1 MRLMCNEYTQRKL
14 GVDAQ
19 LCVSTE
25 KTNQKLMKN
34 AITIL
39 LLLFFLNLS
48 FSQKKQD
55 FTVKSLNGK
64 IEVKINVDDK
74 ISWTILHEKDVILAP
89 SEMSMTLDENIVL
102 GKNTVVLN
110 SKKETVNTSFETPLY
125 KKKSVQNNYNQLTL
139 NFKNDFS
146 IEYRVF
152 DDGAAYRF
160 ITKKKK
166 DITVKSEEVVLNFDQ
181 DYNTLMPYVRD
192 LRNPKDAFISSFESH
207 YENKKI
213 SEFKKDTLAF
223 LPFLID
229 YKNHKKAVFL
239 EANLEDY
246 AGLFVTNNKNNSGFE
261 SRFSKYPLKETNGG
275 FNYLNKLITERA
287 DYLVKTKGT
296 RTFPWRAIV
305 ISEND
310 ADLANNDMVQKLAEP
325 SKIKDVSWIKPGK
338 VAWDWWNDWN
348 IYNVDFKAGINT
360 QTYKYYIDFASKN
373 KVEYVVLDE
382 GWSVETDIM
391 KHNPN
396 VDLEALIA
404 YAKDRNVGI
413 ILWASWMA
421 IHDKTE
427 AVFDNY
433 AKLGIKGFKVDF
445 IDRDDAKMVNSV
457 YDIAQRAANH
467 KLIIDFHGMYKPTGI
482 QRTYPNILNFEGVKG
497 LENNKWTPND
507 DVPLY
512 DTTIPF
518 IRMMAGPMD
527 YTPGAMRNATKSE
540 FKPSHSNPMSQ
551 GTRCHQLALYTIF
564 EAPLQMM
571 ADSPTAFM
579 KEQEST
585 DFIAKVPTTFD
596 ETVSLNGEV
605 GKYISIAR
613 RKGNTWYLG
622 SITNWDSRDITI
634 DFSFLE
640 KGKKFQAEIFSDGLN
655 ADKAATDYKR
665 EIITI
670 DSATKLTYR
679 LANGGGLAMIIQ

>member
-1 MRLMCNEYTQRKL
+1 
-14 GVDAQ
+14 
-19 LCVSTE
+19 
-25 KTNQKLMKN
+25 MKK
-34 AITIL
+34 IFV
-39 LLLFFLNLS
+39 LFCFVFVNLS

-55 FTVKSLNGK
+55 FILKSPDGK
-64 IEVKINVDDK
+64 IEIKILVNDK
-74 ISWTILHEKDVILAP
+74 ISWAISHEKDLILAP
-89 SEMSMTLDENIVL
+89 SEMSMTLDENVVL
-102 GKNTVVLN
+102 GKNPVVLN
-110 SKKETVNTSFETPLY
+110 SKKESVDTSFESLFY
-125 KKKSVQNNYNQLTL
+125 KKKSIQNQYNQLTL

-146 IEYRVF
+146 IEYRAF
-152 DDGAAYRF
+152 DDGVAYRF

-166 DITVKSEEVVLNFDQ
+166 DITVKNEEVVLNFDS

-192 LRNPKDAFISSFESH
+192 LRNPRDPYISSFESH
-207 YENKKI
+207 YENKKV
-213 SEFKKDTLAF
+213 SEFTKDTLAF
-223 LPFLID
+223 LPFLIE

-239 EANLEDY
+239 EANVEDY
-246 AGLFVTNNKNNSGFE
+246 PGLFVTNNASKSGFE

-275 FNYLNKLITERA
+275 FNNLNKLITERT
-287 DYLVKTKGT
+287 DYLVQTKGT
-296 RTFPWRAIV
+296 RNFPWRIIA

-310 ADLANNDMVQKLAEP
+310 AELANNDMVQKLSEP
-325 SKIKDVSWIKPGK
+325 SKIKDISWIKPGK

-382 GWSVETDIM
+382 GWSVETNIM

-404 YAKDRNVGI
+404 YAKERNVGI
-413 ILWASWMA
+413 ILWSSWMA
-421 IHDKTE
+421 LNENIE
-427 AVFDNY
+427 GIFENY
-433 AKLGIKGFKVDF
+433 SKLGIKGFKVDF

-457 YDIAQRAANH
+457 YAIAEKAAKY
-467 KLIIDFHGMYKPTGI
+467 KLLLDFHGMYKPTGI

-512 DTTIPF
+512 DCTIPF

-540 FKPSHSNPMSQ
+540 FKPSNSNPVSQ

-571 ADSPTAFM
+571 ADSPTAYM

-585 DFIAKVPTTFD
+585 DFIAKIPTTFD
-596 ETVSLNGEV
+596 ETVALDGEV
-605 GKYISIAR
+605 GKFVAITR
-613 RKGNTWYLG
+613 RKANTWYLG
-622 SITNWDSRDITI
+622 AITNWDSREITI

-640 KGKKFQAEIFSDGLN
+640 KGEKFQAEIFSDGIN
-655 ADKAATDYKR
+655 ADKSAVDYKK
-665 EIITI
+665 EIITV
-670 DSATKLTYR
+670 DSTTKLKYR
-679 LANGGGLAMIIQ
+679 LASGGGLAMIIQPK

>member
-1 MRLMCNEYTQRKL
+1 M
-14 GVDAQ
+14 
-19 LCVSTE
+19 
-25 KTNQKLMKN
+25 
-34 AITIL
+34 
-39 LLLFFLNLS
+39 LFINFS
-48 FSQKKQD
+48 FAQKKKD
-55 FTVKSLNGK
+55 FSVNSPNGK
-64 IEVKINVDDK
+64 IQVNISVNDK
-74 ISWTILHEKDVILAP
+74 ITWTISHEKDLILAP
-89 SEMSMTLDENIVL
+89 STMSLTLGENVIL
-102 GKNTVVLN
+102 GKNAVVLN
-110 SKKETVNTSFETPLY
+110 SKKESIDASFDSPFY
-125 KKKSVQNNYNQLTL
+125 KKKSVQNKYNQLIL

-146 IEYRVF
+146 LEFRVF

-166 DITVKSEEVVLNFDQ
+166 DITVKSEEIVLNFDQ
-181 DYNTLMPYVRD
+181 DYSTLMPYVRD
-192 LRNPKDAFISSFESH
+192 LRNPKDPYISSFEAH

-213 SEFKKDTLAF
+213 SEFAKDTLAF

-246 AGLFVTNNKNNSGFE
+246 PGLFVTNNSPKSGFE
-261 SRFSKYPLKETNGG
+261 SRFSKYPLQEKNGG
-275 FNYLNKLITERA
+275 FNNINRLITERA
-287 DYLVKTKGT
+287 DYLVQTKGI
-296 RTFPWRAIV
+296 RNFPWRAIV

-310 ADLANNDMVQKLAEP
+310 SALANNDMVQKLSEP
-325 SKIKDVSWIKPGK
+325 SKIKDISWIKPGK

-382 GWSVETDIM
+382 GWSLEEDIM

-404 YAKDRNVGI
+404 YGKEKNVGI
-413 ILWASWMA
+413 ILWSSWMA
-421 IHDKTE
+421 LTKNTSGILK
-427 AVFDNY
+427 NY
-433 AKLGIKGFKVDF
+433 ADLGIKGFKVDF
-445 IDRDDAKMVNSV
+445 LDRDDAKMVNSV
-457 YDIAQRAANH
+457 YDIAQKAADN
-467 KLIIDFHGMYKPTGI
+467 KLLLDFHGMYKPTGI

-512 DTTIPF
+512 DCTIPF

-571 ADSPTAFM
+571 ADSPTAYM

-585 DFIAKVPTTFD
+585 HYIAKVPTIFD
-596 ETVSLNGEV
+596 ETVALNGEV
-605 GKYISIAR
+605 GKFVSIAR
-613 RKGNTWYLG
+613 RKANIWYLG
-622 SITNWDSRDITI
+622 AITNWDSREITI

-640 KGKKFQAEIFSDGLN
+640 KGKKFEAEIFSDGSN
-655 ADKAATDYKR
+655 ADKAAIDYKR
-665 EIITI
+665 ETITV
-670 DSATKLTYR
+670 DSTTKLNYR
-679 LANGGGLAMIIQ
+679 LASGGGLAMIIQPK

>member
-1 MRLMCNEYTQRKL
+1 MERKL
-14 GVDAQ
+14 GVDP
-19 LCVSTE
+19 LRCFSTE

-39 LLLFFLNLS
+39 LLLFFVNLS

-55 FTVKSLNGK
+55 FTVKSPNGK

-74 ISWTILHEKDVILAP
+74 ISWTILHENDVILTP

-102 GKNTVVLN
+102 GKNAVVLN

-139 NFKNDFS
+139 KFKNDFS

-166 DITVKSEEVVLNFDQ
+166 DITVKSEEVVINFDQ

-192 LRNPKDAFISSFESH
+192 LRNPKDPFISSFESH

-275 FNYLNKLITERA
+275 FNDLNKLITERA

-296 RTFPWRAIV
+296 RSFPWRAIV

-404 YAKDRNVGI
+404 YAKERNVGI

-421 IHDKTE
+421 LHENING
-427 AVFDNY
+427 VFDNY
-433 AKLGIKGFKVDF
+433 AKLGVKGFKVDF
-445 IDRDDAKMVNSV
+445 IDRDDAKMVSSV

>member
-1 MRLMCNEYTQRKL
+1 
-14 GVDAQ
+14 
-19 LCVSTE
+19 
-25 KTNQKLMKN
+25 MKN
-34 AITIL
+34 TFIL
-39 LLLFFLNLS
+39 FCFLFLNLS

-55 FTVKSLNGK
+55 FILKSPDGK
-64 IEVKINVDDK
+64 IEIKIAVNDK
-74 ISWTILHEKDVILAP
+74 ISWSISHENDVILAP
-89 SEMSMTLDENIVL
+89 SEMSITLDQNEIL
-102 GKNTVVLN
+102 GKNAVVLN
-110 SKKETVNTSFETPLY
+110 SKKETINSSFETPLY
-125 KKKSVQNNYNQLTL
+125 KKKSIQNNYNQLVL

-160 ITKKKK
+160 TTKKKK

-192 LRNPKDAFISSFESH
+192 LRNPKDQFISSFESH

-213 SEFKKDTLAF
+213 SEFSKDTLAF

-239 EANLEDY
+239 EADLEDY
-246 AGLFVTNNKNNSGFE
+246 PGLFVTNNKTKTGFE
-261 SRFSKYPLKETNGG
+261 SSFSKYPTQETNGG

-305 ISEND
+305 IAEND
-310 ADLANNDMVQKLAEP
+310 AALANNDMVQKLAEP
-325 SKIKDVSWIKPGK
+325 SRIKDISWIKPGK

-404 YAKDRNVGI
+404 YAKERNVGI

-421 IHDKTE
+421 INDKTE

-433 AKLGIKGFKVDF
+433 AKLGVKGFKVDF

-457 YDIAQRAANH
+457 YDIAQKAANH

-482 QRTYPNILNFEGVKG
+482 QRTFPNILNFEGVKG

-585 DFIAKVPTTFD
+585 DYIAEVPTIFD
-596 ETVSLNGEV
+596 ETVALNGEV
-605 GKYISIAR
+605 GKYVSIAR

-622 SITNWDSRDITI
+622 TITNWDSRDITI

-655 ADKAATDYKR
+655 ADKAATDYKK
-665 EIITI
+665 EIITV
-670 DSATKLTYR
+670 DSTTKLKYR
-679 LANGGGLAMIIQ
+679 LANGGGLAMIIK

>member
-1 MRLMCNEYTQRKL
+1 
-14 GVDAQ
+14 
-19 LCVSTE
+19 
-25 KTNQKLMKN
+25 MKN
-34 AITIL
+34 TFV
-39 LLLFFLNLS
+39 LFCFLFLNIS
-48 FSQKKQD
+48 FCQKKQD
-55 FTVKSLNGK
+55 FILKSPNGR
-64 IEVKINVDDK
+64 IEVKVAVNDK
-74 ISWTILHEKDVILAP
+74 ISWTISHEKDLILAP
-89 SEMSMTLDENIVL
+89 SEMSMTLDENTVL
-102 GKNTVVLN
+102 GKNPVVIN
-110 SKKETVNTSFETPLY
+110 SKKESINTEFETPFY
-125 KKKSVQNNYNQLTL
+125 KKKTVQNQYNELVL

-146 IEYRVF
+146 IEFRVF

-166 DITVKSEEVVLNFDQ
+166 DITVKWENVSLNFDK

-192 LRNPKDAFISSFESH
+192 LRNPKDPFISSFESH

-213 SEFKKDTLAF
+213 SEFSKDTLAF
-223 LPFLID
+223 SPFLID

-246 AGLFVTNNKNNSGFE
+246 PGLFVTNNQSKSGFE
-261 SRFSKYPLKETNGG
+261 SRFSKYPLQETNGG
-275 FNYLNKLITERA
+275 FNYLNKLITQRA
-287 DYLVKTKGT
+287 NYLVKTKGT

-310 ADLANNDMVQKLAEP
+310 SALANNDMVQKLSDP
-325 SKIKDVSWIKPGK
+325 SRIKDISWIKPGK

-396 VDLEALIA
+396 VDLETLIA
-404 YAKDRNVGI
+404 YAKERNVGI

-421 IHDKTE
+421 INNKTE
-427 AVFDNY
+427 AVFENY

-457 YDIAQRAANH
+457 YDIAQKAANH

-527 YTPGAMRNATKSE
+527 YTPGAMRNAAKSE

-571 ADSPTAFM
+571 ADSPTAYM

-585 DFIAKVPTTFD
+585 DFIAEIPTTFD

-605 GKYISIAR
+605 GKFVTIAR
-613 RKGNTWYLG
+613 KKANVWYVG

-655 ADKAATDYKR
+655 ADKTATDYKK

-670 DSATKLTYR
+670 DSSTKLTYR
-679 LANGGGLAMIIQ
+679 LANGGGLAMIIK

>member
-1 MRLMCNEYTQRKL
+1 
-14 GVDAQ
+14 
-19 LCVSTE
+19 
-25 KTNQKLMKN
+25 MKN
-34 AITIL
+34 TFIL
-39 LLLFFLNLS
+39 SCFLLINFS
-48 FSQKKQD
+48 FAQKKQD
-55 FTVKSLNGK
+55 FTVISPNGK
-64 IEVKINVDDK
+64 IQVKIAVNDK
-74 ISWTILHEKDVILAP
+74 ISWSISHEKDVILAP
-89 SEMSMTLDENIVL
+89 SEMSLTLDENQVL
-102 GKNTVVLN
+102 GKNPVVLN
-110 SKKETVNTSFETPLY
+110 SKKETVNNSFETPLY
-125 KKKSVQNNYNQLTL
+125 KKKSVQNNYNQLVL
-139 NFKNDFS
+139 NFKNNFS

-160 ITKKKK
+160 ISKKKK
-166 DITVKSEEVVLNFDQ
+166 DITVKNEEVVLNFDK

-192 LRNPKDAFISSFESH
+192 LRNPKDQFISSFESH

-213 SEFKKDTLAF
+213 SEFSKDTLAF

-246 AGLFVTNNKNNSGFE
+246 AGLFVTNNKDKSGFE
-261 SRFSKYPLKETNGG
+261 SCFSKYPLQETNGG

-310 ADLANNDMVQKLAEP
+310 AALANNDMVQKLAEP
-325 SKIKDVSWIKPGK
+325 SKIKDISWIKPGK

-382 GWSVETDIM
+382 GWSIETDIM

-396 VDLEALIA
+396 VDLKTLIA
-404 YAKDRNVGI
+404 YAKERNVGI

-421 IHDKTE
+421 INDKTE

-433 AKLGIKGFKVDF
+433 AKLGVKGFKVDF

-457 YDIAQRAANH
+457 YDIAQKAANH

-497 LENNKWTPND
+497 LENNKWTAND

-540 FKPSHSNPMSQ
+540 FKPSHSTPMSQ

-596 ETVSLNGEV
+596 ETVALDGEV

-613 RKGNTWYLG
+613 KKDNIWYLG
-622 SITNWDSRDITI
+622 AITNWDSRDITI

-640 KGKKFQAEIFSDGLN
+640 KGKKFQAEIFSDGIN
-655 ADKAATDYKR
+655 ADKAATDYKK
-665 EIITI
+665 EIITV
-670 DSATKLTYR
+670 DSTTKLTYR
-679 LANGGGLAMIIQ
+679 LASGGGLAMIIK

>member
-1 MRLMCNEYTQRKL
+1 
-14 GVDAQ
+14 
-19 LCVSTE
+19 
-25 KTNQKLMKN
+25 MKN
-34 AITIL
+34 L
-39 LLLFFLNLS
+39 FVLFCFFFLNLS

-55 FTVKSLNGK
+55 FVLNSPNGK
-64 IEVKINVDDK
+64 IEIKIAVNDK
-74 ISWTILHEKDVILAP
+74 ISWTILHEKDLILAP
-89 SEMSMTLDENIVL
+89 SPMSMTLDENVVL
-102 GKNTVVLN
+102 GKNAVVLN
-110 SKKETVNTSFETPLY
+110 SKKESVNASFETPFY
-125 KKKSVQNNYNQLTL
+125 KKKSVQNKYNQLTL
-139 NFKNDFS
+139 NFKNDFG
-146 IEYRVF
+146 IEYRAF
-152 DDGAAYRF
+152 DDGVAYRF

-166 DITVKSEEVVLNFDQ
+166 DITVKSEEVALNFDQ

-192 LRNPKDAFISSFESH
+192 LRNPKDPYISSFESH

-213 SEFKKDTLAF
+213 SEFAKDTLTF

-229 YKNHKKAVFL
+229 YKNHKKGVFL
-239 EANLEDY
+239 EVNLEDY
-246 AGLFVTNNKNNSGFE
+246 PGLFVTNNGSRSGFE
-261 SRFSKYPLKETNGG
+261 SRFSKYPIKEINGG
-275 FNYLNKLITERA
+275 FNNLNKLITERT

-310 ADLANNDMVQKLAEP
+310 AQLANNDMVQKLAET
-325 SKIKDVSWIKPGK
+325 SKIKDISWIKPGK

-348 IYNVDFKAGINT
+348 IYNIDFKAGINT
-360 QTYKYYIDFASKN
+360 KTYKYYIDFASKN
-373 KVEYVVLDE
+373 KLEYVVLDE

-404 YAKDRNVGI
+404 YAKERNVGI
-413 ILWASWMA
+413 ILWSSWMA
-421 IHDKTE
+421 LNENIE
-427 AVFDNY
+427 GIFENY
-433 AKLGIKGFKVDF
+433 SKLGIKGFKVDF

-457 YDIAQRAANH
+457 YNIAQKAADY
-467 KLIIDFHGMYKPTGI
+467 KLLLDFHGMYKPTGI
-482 QRTYPNILNFEGVKG
+482 QRTFPNILNFEGVKG

-571 ADSPTAFM
+571 ADSPTAYM

-585 DFIAKVPTTFD
+585 DFIAKTPTTFD
-596 ETVSLNGEV
+596 ETVALDGEV
-605 GKYISIAR
+605 GKFVVIAR
-613 RKGNTWYLG
+613 KKTNIWYFG
-622 SITNWDSRDITI
+622 AISNWDSREITI

-640 KGKKFQAEIFSDGLN
+640 KGKKFEAEIFSDGLN
-655 ADKAATDYKR
+655 ADKAAVDYKK
-665 EIITI
+665 EIITV
-670 DSATKLTYR
+670 DSNTKLKYR
-679 LANGGGLAMIIQ
+679 LANGGGLAMIIK

>member
-1 MRLMCNEYTQRKL
+1 
-14 GVDAQ
+14 
-19 LCVSTE
+19 
-25 KTNQKLMKN
+25 MKN
-34 AITIL
+34 VLVLSCFL
-39 LLLFFLNLS
+39 LLNLS
-48 FSQKKQD
+48 FSQKKRD
-55 FTVKSLNGK
+55 FILNSPNGK
-64 IEVKINVDDK
+64 IDIRIAVNDK
-74 ISWTILHEKDVILAP
+74 ISWTISHEKDLILAP
-89 SEMSMTLDENIVL
+89 SDMSMTLDENIVL
-102 GKNTVVLN
+102 GKNSVVVN
-110 SKKETVNTSFETPLY
+110 SKKESSDSSFETPLY
-125 KKKSVQNNYNQLTL
+125 KKKTVQNKYNQLTI
-139 NFKNDFS
+139 NFRNDFS
-146 IEYRVF
+146 IEFRVF

-166 DITVKSEEVVLNFDQ
+166 DITVKSEEVSLNFDQ
-181 DYNTLMPYVRD
+181 DYNTLIPYVRD
-192 LRNPKDAFISSFESH
+192 LRNPKDQYISSFESH
-207 YENKKI
+207 YESKKI
-213 SEFKKDTLAF
+213 SEFTKDTLAF

-239 EANLEDY
+239 EAGLEDY
-246 AGLFVTNNKNNSGFE
+246 PGLFVTNNKNKTGFE
-261 SRFSKYPLKETNGG
+261 SRFSKYPLQETNGG

-296 RTFPWRAIV
+296 RSFPWRAIV

-310 ADLANNDMVQKLAEP
+310 SALANNDMVQKLSEP
-325 SKIKDVSWIKPGK
+325 SKIAAISWIKPGK

-360 QTYKYYIDFASKN
+360 ETYKYYIDFASKN

-391 KHNPN
+391 KHSPN

-404 YAKDRNVGI
+404 YAKERNVGI

-421 IHDKTE
+421 LHENIDG
-427 AVFDNY
+427 VFDNY
-433 AKLGIKGFKVDF
+433 AKLGVKGFKVDF

-457 YDIAQRAANH
+457 YDIAQKAANH

-512 DTTIPF
+512 DCTIPF

-527 YTPGAMRNATKSE
+527 YTPGAMRNAAKSE

-571 ADSPTAFM
+571 ADSPTAYM

-585 DFIAKVPTTFD
+585 NFIAKIPTTFD

-605 GKYISIAR
+605 EKFVTIAR
-613 RKGNTWYLG
+613 KKADTWYLG

-655 ADKAATDYKR
+655 ADKAATDYKK
-665 EIITI
+665 EIVTI
-670 DSATKLTYR
+670 DSSTKLTYR
-679 LANGGGLAMIIQ
+679 LASGGGLAMIIK

>member
-1 MRLMCNEYTQRKL
+1 
-14 GVDAQ
+14 
-19 LCVSTE
+19 
-25 KTNQKLMKN
+25 MKKSL
-34 AITIL
+34 TIL
-39 LLLFFLNLS
+39 LFLFFLNIS

-55 FTVKSLNGK
+55 FTVKSPNGK

-74 ISWTILHEKDVILAP
+74 ISWTISHEKDVILAP

-102 GKNTVVLN
+102 GKNAVVLN

-192 LRNPKDAFISSFESH
+192 LRNPKDQFISSFESH

-287 DYLVKTKGT
+287 DYLVKTKGI
-296 RTFPWRAIV
+296 RSFPWRAIV

-310 ADLANNDMVQKLAEP
+310 SDLANNDMVQKLAEP

-348 IYNVDFKAGINT
+348 IYNIDFKAGINT

-396 VDLEALIA
+396 VNLEALIA
-404 YAKDRNVGI
+404 YAKEKKVDI
-413 ILWASWMA
+413 ILWSSWMA
-421 IHDKTE
+421 LNNNIDG
-427 AVFDNY
+427 VFENY

-571 ADSPTAFM
+571 ADSPTAYM

-605 GKYISIAR
+605 GNYISIAR
-613 RKGNTWYLG
+613 RKDNTWYLG
-622 SITNWDSRDITI
+622 VITNWDSRDITI

-665 EIITI
+665 ETVTV
-670 DSATKLTYR
+670 DSTMKLKYR
-679 LANGGGLAMIIQ
+679 LASGGGLAMIIK

>member
-1 MRLMCNEYTQRKL
+1 
-14 GVDAQ
+14 
-19 LCVSTE
+19 
-25 KTNQKLMKN
+25 MKN
-34 AITIL
+34 TFIL
-39 LLLFFLNLS
+39 FCFLFLNIS

-55 FTVKSLNGK
+55 FILKSPDGK
-64 IEVKINVDDK
+64 IEVKIAVNDK
-74 ISWTILHEKDVILAP
+74 ISWSISHEKDLILAP
-89 SEMSMTLDENIVL
+89 SEMSMTLDQSEIL
-102 GKNTVVLN
+102 GKNPVVLN
-110 SKKETVNTSFETPLY
+110 SKKESINTSFETPLY
-125 KKKSVQNNYNQLTL
+125 KKKTVKDQYNKLIL
-139 NFKNDFS
+139 NFKNDFAL
-146 IEYRVF
+146 EFRVF
-152 DDGAAYRF
+152 DDGTAYRF

-166 DITVKSEEVVLNFDQ
+166 EITVKDEEVVLNFDQ

-192 LRNPKDAFISSFESH
+192 LRNPKDQFISSFESH

-213 SEFKKDTLAF
+213 SKFAKDTLAF

-229 YKNHKKAVFL
+229 YKKNKKVVFL
-239 EANLEDY
+239 EADLEDY
-246 AGLFVTNNKNNSGFE
+246 AGLFVTNNKNKTGFE
-261 SRFSKYPLKETNGG
+261 SHFSKYPTQETNGG

-310 ADLANNDMVQKLAEP
+310 AALANNDMVQKLAEP

-404 YAKDRNVGI
+404 YAKERNVGI

-421 IHDKTE
+421 LHENIDR
-427 AVFDNY
+427 VFDNY
-433 AKLGIKGFKVDF
+433 AKLGVKGFKVDF

-457 YDIAQRAANH
+457 YDIAQKAANH

-540 FKPSHSNPMSQ
+540 FKPSHSTPMSQ

-596 ETVSLNGEV
+596 ETVALDGEV
-605 GKYISIAR
+605 GKFVSIAR
-613 RKGNTWYLG
+613 RKGNIWYVG
-622 SITNWDSRDITI
+622 AITNWDSRDITI

-640 KGKKFQAEIFSDGLN
+640 KGKKFQAEIFSDGIN
-655 ADKAATDYKR
+655 ADKAATDYKK
-665 EIITI
+665 EIITV
-670 DSATKLTYR
+670 DSTTKLKYR
-679 LANGGGLAMIIQ
+679 LASGGGLSIIIK

>member
-1 MRLMCNEYTQRKL
+1 
-14 GVDAQ
+14 
-19 LCVSTE
+19 
-25 KTNQKLMKN
+25 MKN
-34 AITIL
+34 TFIFFSL
-39 LLLFFLNLS
+39 LFLNLS

-55 FTVKSLNGK
+55 FTLTSPDGK

-74 ISWTILHEKDVILAP
+74 ISWSISHGKDLVLAS
-89 SEMSMTLDENIVL
+89 SEMSLTLEGNNFL
-102 GKNTVVLN
+102 GKNAVVLN
-110 SKKETVNTSFETPLY
+110 SKKESVNTSFETPFY
-125 KKKSVQNNYNQLTL
+125 KKKSVQNHYNQLTI

-166 DITVKSEEVVLNFDQ
+166 DITVKWEEVVLNFDQ
-181 DYNTLMPYVRD
+181 DYKTLIPYVRD
-192 LRNPKDAFISSFESH
+192 LRNPKDQFISSFESH

-213 SEFKKDTLAF
+213 SEFAKDTLAF

-229 YKNHKKAVFL
+229 FKNHKKAVFL
-239 EANLEDY
+239 EADLEDY
-246 AGLFVTNNKNNSGFE
+246 PGLFVTNNKNKTGFV
-261 SRFSKYPLKETNGG
+261 SRFSKYPVQETKGG

-310 ADLANNDMVQKLAEP
+310 AALANNDMVQKLAEP
-325 SKIKDVSWIKPGK
+325 SRIKDVSWIKPGK

-391 KHNPN
+391 KHSPN
-396 VDLEALIA
+396 VDLEVLIA
-404 YAKDRNVGI
+404 YAKERNVGI

-421 IHDKTE
+421 LTKNTE

-433 AKLGIKGFKVDF
+433 AKLGVKGFKVDF
-445 IDRDDAKMVNSV
+445 LDRDDAKMVNSV
-457 YDIAQRAANH
+457 YDISQKAANH

-482 QRTYPNILNFEGVKG
+482 QRTFPNILNFEGVKG

-540 FKPSHSNPMSQ
+540 FKPSNSNPMSQ

-571 ADSPTAFM
+571 ADSPTAFI

-585 DFIAKVPTTFD
+585 DFISKVPTVFD
-596 ETVSLNGEV
+596 ETIALDGEV
-605 GKYISIAR
+605 GKFISIAR
-613 RKGNTWYLG
+613 KKDNIWYLG
-622 SITNWDSRDITI
+622 AITNWDSRDITI

-640 KGKKFQAEIFSDGLN
+640 KGKKFQAEILSDGLN
-655 ADKAATDYKR
+655 ADKAAVDYKK
-665 EIITI
+665 EIITV
-670 DSATKLTYR
+670 DSSTKLKYH
-679 LANGGGLAMIIQ
+679 LANGGGLAMIIK

>member
-1 MRLMCNEYTQRKL
+1 MRGQPQIN
-14 GVDAQ
+14 
-19 LCVSTE
+19 STMYLYGLLLYPN
-25 KTNQKLMKN
+25 NQIMKN
-34 AITIL
+34 GIFYVFI
-39 LLLFFLNLS
+39 LLFFNAS
-48 FSQKKQD
+48 FSQKQVQD
-55 FTVKSLNGK
+55 FVLESPNRK
-64 IEVKINVDDK
+64 IKVRIVISEKITWLVSHDK
-74 ISWTILHEKDVILAP
+74 DTILAP
-89 SEMSMTLDENIVL
+89 SSISMILDQNEVL
-102 GKNTVVLN
+102 GKNALLLN
-110 SKKETVNTSFETPLY
+110 SKREKVNQTFESPFY
-125 KKKSVQNNYNQLTL
+125 KKSTIKNQYNLLIL

-146 IEYRVF
+146 IEYRAF
-152 DDGAAYRF
+152 DDGVAYRF

-166 DITVKSEEVVLNFDQ
+166 DITVKWEEVTLNFDE

-192 LRNPKDAFISSFESH
+192 LRNPKDPYISSFEAQ

-213 SEFKKDTLAF
+213 SEFAKDTLAF

-229 YKNHKKAVFL
+229 FKNRKKAVFL

-246 AGLFVTNNKNNSGFE
+246 PGLFVTNNKPKLGFE
-261 SRFSKYPLKETNGG
+261 ARFSKYPLQETNGG
-275 FNYLNKLITERA
+275 FNNINRLITERA

-296 RTFPWRAIV
+296 RNFPWRAIV

-310 ADLANNDMVQKLAEP
+310 ANLANNDMVQKLSEP
-325 SKIKDVSWIKPGK
+325 SKIKDISWIKPGK

-348 IYNVDFKAGINT
+348 IYNIDFKAGINT

-382 GWSVETDIM
+382 GWSLEDDIM

-404 YAKDRNVGI
+404 YGKERNVGI
-413 ILWASWMA
+413 ILWSSWMA
-421 IHDKTE
+421 LTKNTAGIFK
-427 AVFDNY
+427 NY
-433 AKLGIKGFKVDF
+433 ADLGIKGFKVDF

-457 YDIAQRAANH
+457 YDIAKKAADY
-467 KLIIDFHGMYKPTGI
+467 KLLLDFHGMYKPTGI
-482 QRTYPNILNFEGVKG
+482 QRTFPNILNFEGVKG

-540 FKPSHSNPMSQ
+540 FKPSHSTPMSQ
-551 GTRCHQLALYTIF
+551 GTRSHQLALYTIF

-571 ADSPTAFM
+571 ADSPTAYI

-585 DFIAKVPTTFD
+585 DFIARIPTVFD
-596 ETVSLNGEV
+596 ETVALDGEV
-605 GKYISIAR
+605 GKFVSIAR
-613 RKGNTWYLG
+613 KKENTWYLG
-622 SITNWDSRDITI
+622 AITNWDSRDITI

-640 KGKKFQAEIFSDGLN
+640 KGKKFEAEIFSDGLN
-655 ADKAATDYKR
+655 ADKAANDYKR
-665 EIITI
+665 EIVTV
-670 DSATKLTYR
+670 DSTTKLKYR
-679 LANGGGLAMIIQ
+679 LASGGGIAIIIK

>member
-1 MRLMCNEYTQRKL
+1 M
-14 GVDAQ
+14 
-19 LCVSTE
+19 VS
-25 KTNQKLMKN
+25 KNNCMKN
-34 AITIL
+34 TFA
-39 LLLFFLNLS
+39 LFCLIIVNLS

-55 FTVKSLNGK
+55 FTVTSPDGK
-64 IEVKINVDDK
+64 ISVLISVNDK
-74 ISWTILHEKDVILAP
+74 ISWTISSGKDLILAP
-89 SEMSMTLDENIVL
+89 SEMALTLDQNEVL
-102 GKNTVVLN
+102 GKNPVVIN
-110 SKKETVNTSFETPLY
+110 SKKESVNTSFETPLY
-125 KKKSVQNNYNQLTL
+125 KKKTVQKNYNQLTI

-160 ITKKKK
+160 TTKKKK
-166 DITVKSEEVVLNFDQ
+166 DITVKWENVSLNFDQ
-181 DYNTLMPYVRD
+181 DYSTLMPYVRD
-192 LRNPKDAFISSFESH
+192 LRNPKDPYISSFEAH

-213 SEFKKDTLAF
+213 SEFSKDTLAF

-246 AGLFVTNNKNNSGFE
+246 PGLFVTNNSSKSGFK
-261 SRFSKYPLKETNGG
+261 SRFSKYPTKETNGG
-275 FNYLNKLITERA
+275 FNNINRLISERA

-296 RTFPWRAIV
+296 RNFPWRAIV
-305 ISEND
+305 IAEND
-310 ADLANNDMVQKLAEP
+310 ADLANNDMVQKLSEP
-325 SKIKDVSWIKPGK
+325 SKIKDISWIKPGK

-348 IYNVDFKAGINT
+348 IYNIDFKAGINT

-382 GWSVETDIM
+382 GWSLEEDIM

-404 YAKDRNVGI
+404 YGKEKNVGL
-413 ILWASWMA
+413 ILWSSWMA
-421 IHDKTE
+421 LTKNTDGILK
-427 AVFDNY
+427 NY
-433 AKLGIKGFKVDF
+433 ADLGIKGFKVDF
-445 IDRDDAKMVNSV
+445 LDRDDAKMVNSV
-457 YDIAQRAANH
+457 YDISQKAANH
-467 KLIIDFHGMYKPTGI
+467 KLILDFHGMYKPTGI
-482 QRTYPNILNFEGVKG
+482 QRTFPNILNFEGVKG

-512 DTTIPF
+512 DCTIPF

-540 FKPSHSNPMSQ
+540 FRPSHSTPMSQ

-596 ETVSLNGEV
+596 ETVALDGEV
-605 GKYISIAR
+605 GKFVSIAR
-613 RKGNTWYLG
+613 KKGNTWYLG
-622 SITNWDSRDITI
+622 AITNWDSRDITI

-640 KGKKFQAEIFSDGLN
+640 KGKKFQAEVFSDGLN
-655 ADKAATDYKR
+655 ADKAAVDYKR
-665 EIITI
+665 EIITV
-670 DSATKLTYR
+670 DSNSKIKYR

>member
-1 MRLMCNEYTQRKL
+1 MCNEYTQRKL

-55 FTVKSLNGK
+55 FTVKSPNGK

-74 ISWTILHEKDVILAP
+74 ISWTISHEKDVILAP

-102 GKNTVVLN
+102 GKNAVVLN

-152 DDGAAYRF
+152 DDGAAYCF

-192 LRNPKDAFISSFESH
+192 LRNPKDPFISSFESH

-261 SRFSKYPLKETNGG
+261 SRFSKYPLKEINGG

-287 DYLVKTKGT
+287 DYLVKTRGT
-296 RTFPWRAIV
+296 RSFPWRAIV

-404 YAKDRNVGI
+404 YAKERNVGI

-421 IHDKTE
+421 IHDKAE

-433 AKLGIKGFKVDF
+433 AKLGVKGFKVDF

-512 DTTIPF
+512 DCTIPF

-527 YTPGAMRNATKSE
+527 YTPGAMQNATKSE
-540 FKPSHSNPMSQ
+540 FKPSNSNPMSQ

-670 DSATKLTYR
+670 DSTTKLTYR
-679 LANGGGLAMIIQ
+679 LASGGGLAMIIK

>member
-1 MRLMCNEYTQRKL
+1 MK
-14 GVDAQ
+14 
-19 LCVSTE
+19 
-25 KTNQKLMKN
+25 KTL
-34 AITIL
+34 ILVCL
-39 LLLFFLNLS
+39 LLINFT

-55 FTVKSLNGK
+55 FVLNSPNGK
-64 IEVKINVDDK
+64 IEVKIAVNDK
-74 ISWTILHEKDVILAP
+74 ITWKILHEKDVILAP
-89 SEMSMTLDENIVL
+89 SEMSLTLDGNIVL
-102 GKNTVVLN
+102 GKNAVVLN
-110 SKKETVNTSFETPLY
+110 SKKESVDTSFDSPFY
-125 KKKSVQNNYNQLTL
+125 KKKSVQNKYNHLII

-146 IEYRVF
+146 IEYRAF
-152 DDGAAYRF
+152 DDGVAYRF
-160 ITKKKK
+160 ITKKKN
-166 DITVKSEEVVLNFDQ
+166 DITVKSEEVLLNFDQ

-192 LRNPKDAFISSFESH
+192 LRNPKDPYISSFEAH

-213 SEFKKDTLAF
+213 SEFAKDTLAF

-246 AGLFVTNNKNNSGFE
+246 PGLFVTNNASKSGFE
-261 SRFSKYPLKETNGG
+261 SRFSKYSLQEKNGG
-275 FNYLNKLITERA
+275 FNNINRLITERA

-296 RTFPWRAIV
+296 RNFPWRAIV

-310 ADLANNDMVQKLAEP
+310 AALTNNDMVQKLSEP
-325 SKIKDVSWIKPGK
+325 SKIKDISWIKPGK

-360 QTYKYYIDFASKN
+360 QTYKYYIDFAAKN

-382 GWSVETDIM
+382 GWSLEEDIM
-391 KHNPN
+391 KHNPD
-396 VDLEALIA
+396 VDLETLIA
-404 YAKDRNVGI
+404 YGKEKNVGI
-413 ILWASWMA
+413 ILWSSWMA
-421 IHDKTE
+421 LTKNTSGILK
-427 AVFDNY
+427 NY
-433 AKLGIKGFKVDF
+433 ADLGIKGFKVDF
-445 IDRDDAKMVNSV
+445 LDRDDAKMVNSV
-457 YDIAQRAANH
+457 YDIAQKAADN
-467 KLIIDFHGMYKPTGI
+467 KLLLDFHGMYKPTGI
-482 QRTYPNILNFEGVKG
+482 QRTFPNILNFEGVKG

-512 DTTIPF
+512 DCTIPF

-540 FKPSHSNPMSQ
+540 FKPSHSNPVSQ

-571 ADSPTAFM
+571 ADSPTAYM

-585 DFIAKVPTTFD
+585 DFIAKIPTIFD

-605 GKYISIAR
+605 GKFVSIAR
-613 RKGNTWYLG
+613 RKANIWYLG
-622 SITNWDSRDITI
+622 AITNWDSREITI

-640 KGKKFQAEIFSDGLN
+640 KGKKFEAEIFSDGLN
-655 ADKAATDYKR
+655 ADKAAVDYKR

-670 DSATKLTYR
+670 DSTTKLTYK
-679 LANGGGLAMIIQ
+679 LASGGGLAMIIK